1 MKYYETQLDDK
12 QTQDFLISE
21 LNKGINHFSKAEV
34 IPIKKE
40 TWAHGYSIQMPVLFR
55 VNGSYYLAGLY
66 TKIIRR
72 YEAERVQAPYLY
84 ERQVKVQQ
92 LADLELS
99 NILSDEVFIG
109 PDVQKQVVYQGT
121 KIYCCRNPKSRRQGL
136 LEDYESSFWYFT
148 EPDIPSQ
155 ILEKVSQRSI
165 NDFSNVPLMTIKLKH
180 SPFKGFKRD
189 VIYKRYTNSR
199 WTLTNRNGRE
209 AEKYELT
216 IQSRKEIKMKIY
228 SLLVF
233 NQEIWDQQT
242 DLVGTYSSLA
252 EAIDAYKRFIVSQVD
267 KAKLAEFY
275 EDVVQ
280 EVVNQRV
287 SEFYELT
294 NSLVIAKSD
303 LDQRVNYY
311 ADDSFVELDLRAIYR
326 DAVNN
331 YDYYAEKQP
340 S

>member
-12 QTQDFLISE
+12 QAQDFLISE
-21 LNKGINHFSKAEV
+21 LNKAINHFSKAEV

-40 TWAHGYSIQMPVLFR
+40 TWAHDYSIQMPELFR

-72 YEAERVQAPYLY
+72 YEAEGVQEPYLY
-84 ERQVKVQQ
+84 GRQVKVQQ

-99 NILSDEVFIG
+99 NILSDKVFIG

-121 KIYCCRNPKSRRQGL
+121 KIYCCLSPKSRRQSRRQGL

-155 ILEKVSQRSI
+155 ILEKVSQRSS
-165 NDFSNVPLMTIKLKH
+165 NDFSNVPLITIKLKH

-209 AEKYELT
+209 ADNYELT
-216 IQSRKEIKMKIY
+216 I
-228 SLLVF
+228 
-233 NQEIWDQQT
+233 
-242 DLVGTYSSLA
+242 
-252 EAIDAYKRFIVSQVD
+252 
-267 KAKLAEFY
+267 
-275 EDVVQ
+275 
-280 EVVNQRV
+280 
-287 SEFYELT
+287 
-294 NSLVIAKSD
+294 
-303 LDQRVNYY
+303 
-311 ADDSFVELDLRAIYR
+311 
-326 DAVNN
+326 
-331 YDYYAEKQP
+331 
-340 S
+340 